1 MLLRRIAPVLAILL
15 LAPVPAANAAMVDSE
30 ACRRD
35 VVAVDTAYADSMR
48 ALESVAEG
56 RRELCP
62 AWRAHREVARR
73 ASAVYARC
81 YLGTDRRVGT
91 ARMNA
96 VMADF
101 DDAIAQGCAGV
112 RP

>member
-1 MLLRRIAPVLAILL
+1 MVLCRIAPMLAILL

-62 AWRAHREVARR
+62 AWRAHREVAKR

-91 ARMNA
+91 ARMNG

-101 DDAIAQGCAGV
+101 DDAIARGCAGV

>member
-1 MLLRRIAPVLAILL
+1 MPLRRIAPALALLL
-15 LAPVPAANAAMVDSE
+15 LATALPAGAAMVDSE

-35 VVAVDTAYADSMR
+35 VVAVDAAYADSMR
-48 ALESVAEG
+48 ALEGVADG

-62 AWRAHREVARR
+62 AWRAHREVAKR

-91 ARMNA
+91 ARMNG

-101 DDAIAQGCAGV
+101 DDAIARGCAGV

>member
-1 MLLRRIAPVLAILL
+1 MPLRRIAPALVLM
-15 LAPVPAANAAMVDSE
+15 LAPALPAGAAMVDSE

-35 VVAVDTAYADSMR
+35 VVAVDAAYADSMR
-48 ALESVAEG
+48 GLDSVAEG

-73 ASAVYARC
+73 ASDVYARC

-91 ARMNA
+91 ARMNS

-101 DDAIAQGCAGV
+101 DEAIARGCAGV